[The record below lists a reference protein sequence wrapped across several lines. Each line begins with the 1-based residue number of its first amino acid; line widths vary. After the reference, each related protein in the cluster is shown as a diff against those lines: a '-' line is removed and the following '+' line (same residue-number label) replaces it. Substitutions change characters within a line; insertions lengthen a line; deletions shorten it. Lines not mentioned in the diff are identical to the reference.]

1 MATAPPVPTAV
12 RTRPTIHRPHRPW
25 LAALLSFIF
34 PGLGQAYARKP
45 RTAAIFAI
53 PVVLAITVAL
63 ALFGVLG
70 GARFNGLLSSRF
82 LFAVLGTNLLF
93 FAWRAISIV
102 DAGIGG
108 AHSLPGRDRR
118 LAITAVATLVLVTGA
133 MHGWV
138 GVVVS
143 RLDDTLAQV
152 FEPGDGSGGAADGA
166 VEGGEPPA
174 GLEAHPQ
181 DPWDGEER
189 INFLLLGT
197 DAAPGRDEILT
208 DVVLVVSVDPVK
220 RTAAMISVPR
230 DTGYVPLP
238 DDRIYPDGLYPG
250 KANELASVAAADPDL
265 WCPGVAVTPVACGIQ
280 TLQEAIGLYVGLD
293 LRHYAIV
300 DMAGFAELIDA
311 LGGVE
316 LCLPG
321 RLVDPLFGNQLRP
334 GDPREPLVLPA
345 GCNHYDGL
353 DALAFAR
360 SRQGWI
366 ERPNGTRLPQT
377 DFDRNERQQSVLLA
391 LRDELVDANLILELP
406 AVLSAVGR
414 TVETDFPRD
423 QAGNLVGLL
432 PLITGPDIERVV
444 LDYPE
449 FVDAPL
455 QPEVNYLLEP
465 RRDAIRDEMTRV
477 FGADALRG
485 WYLATERASP

>member
-1 MATAPPVPTAV
+1 MATASPVPTAV
-12 RTRPTIHRPHRPW
+12 GTRPPIHRPHRPW
-25 LAALLSFIF
+25 LAAVLSFIF
-34 PGLGQAYARKP
+34 PGLGQAYAGKM

-63 ALFGVLG
+63 VLFGILG
-70 GARFNGLLSSRF
+70 ETRFNGLLSSRF
-82 LFAVLGTNLLF
+82 LLTILAINLLF

-108 AHSLPGRDRR
+108 AHFAPRRDRR
-118 LAITAVATLVLVTGA
+118 IAFTAVAALVLVTGV

-152 FEPGDGSGGAADGA
+152 FEPGDGSDPAAGPA
-166 VEGGEPPA
+166 VEGGGPPA
-174 GLEAHPQ
+174 GPGAQPQ

-208 DVVLVVSVDPVK
+208 DVVLVVSVDPVN

-238 DDRIYPDGLYPG
+238 DDSIYPDGVFPG
-250 KANELASVAAADPDL
+250 KANELASVAAADPEL
-265 WCPGVAVTPVACGIQ
+265 WCPDVDVTPVACGIQ
-280 TLQEAIGLYVGLD
+280 TVQEAIGLYVGLD

-300 DMAGFAELIDA
+300 DMAGYAELIDA

-321 RLVDPLFGNQLRP
+321 RLVDPLFGTQLRP

-366 ERPNGTRLPQT
+366 EMPNGTRLAQT
-377 DFDRNERQQSVLLA
+377 DFDRNERQQGVLIA
-391 LRDELVDANLILELP
+391 LRDELADANLILELP
-406 AVLSAVGR
+406 AVLGAVGR

-423 QAGNLVGLL
+423 QAGDLVGLL

-444 LDYPE
+444 LDYPR
-449 FVDAPL
+449 FVDAPS
-455 QPEVNYLLEP
+455 QPEINYLLEP
-465 RRDAIRDEMTRV
+465 RRDAIREEMTRL

-485 WYLATERASP
+485 WYLATRRPAP